1 MFKMS
6 LFVKATVIA
15 TVVALGLS
23 SVAFAKGRAAKAPTA
38 PATSTP
44 MSAALIQSNWKD
56 ELAWLKVDN
65 AVLSRIDRI
74 MERVVSR
81 FDKDL
86 NSKRPDDRLGG
97 RLERTVIDVQVLLS
111 KAQAVVAA
119 HAGFDASGNVTDP
132 AQALKSMQTLGSYLD
147 DLRGTLLYHV
157 EHAI

>member
-1 MFKMS
+1 MSKMS
-6 LFVKATVIA
+6 LFVKAAVIA
-15 TVVALGLS
+15 AAVALGLS
-23 SVAFAKGRAAKAPTA
+23 SVAFAKGRSTKAPAA

-65 AVLSRIDRI
+65 AVLSRLDRI
-74 MERVVSR
+74 VERIASR

-97 RLERTVIDVQVLLS
+97 KLESAVIDVQALLG
-111 KAQAVVAA
+111 KAQAVVTA
-119 HAGFDASGNVTDP
+119 HPGFDANGNVIDQ
-132 AQALKSMQTLGSYLD
+132 AQALKSMQALGGYLD

-157 EHAI
+157 AHAI